1 MQKYEFTEKV
11 FLMKH
16 YGTEIELHQIRALQD
31 IPLHGVKAGDVG
43 GWIQSEENLSQ
54 NGSCWIGIDGLVY
67 DEAQVL
73 EDAFVKSGNV
83 YDIAIVKGQSLIDN
97 QSTIS
102 GISPCI
108 VEGGSVISR
117 STIVDSHI
125 HGNTEIRDSH
135 IVNLKI
141 EQEEKGSI
149 SVVMEKV
156 DFEAMRLGEVSAN
169 ANWKDCHLHGDTL
182 TFYEP
187 STLLNVVWDKV
198 KRVSVRQPL
207 WMEYVRLLPKSR
219 VVLTPMNEK
228 DYDIVVNGENA
239 ETPVIID
246 GRLRLSNSS
255 IKGNVQIIG
264 TWTLIS
270 TIVTDYVQLKGTK
283 KFRSLIRNGNLS
295 EFGQIHIDDRNL
307 IQLDTID
314 QPVLSGDMVYNIA

>member
-1 MQKYEFTEKV
+1 MKKYGLTDIIMKV
-11 FLMKH
+11 KH
-16 YGTEIELHQIRALQD
+16 YGQD
-31 IPLHGVKAGDVG
+31 ITLFQIKALRDIPCYNVKAGDIG
-43 GWIQSEENLSQ
+43 GYIQSEENLSQ
-54 NGSCWIGIDGLVY
+54 DGSCWIGIDGLVY
-67 DEAQVL
+67 DEAQVM

-83 YDIAIVKGQSLIDN
+83 YDTAVIKGESLIEH

-108 VEGGSVISR
+108 VEGVSVISR

-156 DFEAMRLGEVSAN
+156 DFEAMRLGEISAN
-169 ANWKDCHLHGDTL
+169 ANWKDCHLHGDLL
-182 TFYEP
+182 TFYEQ
-187 STLLNVVWDKV
+187 STLTNVVWDKV

-207 WMEYVRLLPKSR
+207 WMEYVRMLPKSR
-219 VVLTPMNEK
+219 MVLAPMNEK
-228 DYDIVVNGENA
+228 DYDIVVKGENA

-255 IKGNVQIIG
+255 IKGNVQIVG

-270 TIVTDYVQLKGTK
+270 TIATDYVQLNGTK
-283 KFRSLIRNGNLS
+283 KFRTLIRNGRLS
-295 EFGQIHIDDRNL
+295 EFGQIHIDDSNL
-307 IQLDTID
+307 IQLDTIVN
-314 QPVLSGDMVYNIA
+314 PVLSGDMIYNIA